1 MTDTTRPATHHHSPD
16 DSNPRETSVRGGQTG
31 GHTPVLQNASISMN
45 REIGIGVSRSYFIS
59 KENLNYV
66 CCGYFGDAEESDNV
80 N

>member
-1 MTDTTRPATHHHSPD
+1 M
-16 DSNPRETSVRGGQTG
+16 
-31 GHTPVLQNASISMN
+31 LQNALISMN

-66 CCGYFGDAEESDNV
+66 GCGDFGDAEESDNV